1 MTEFLLQNKANI
13 DARTF
18 GDEQAAIHYA
28 AKNGAA
34 QSLKVLLGYHADI
47 DTLDANKKTPL
58 QVSLCIIINLYFWV
72 FKYSEQISVS
82 QNLGPGHMSPV
93 CRKLT

>member
-58 QVSLCIIINLYFWV
+58 QVSLYVSLLT
-72 FKYSEQISVS
+72 SISGSLNIPNRFLFHRTWGLVI
-82 QNLGPGHMSPV
+82 
-93 CRKLT
+93 